1 MGGVRKAWLA
11 IVTGVA
17 VAVAGGIA
25 PVSAQSIK
33 IGDINSYSRIPA
45 FTQPYRNGLDLAVEE
60 INRAGGVLGRD
71 LEIISRDDGGTP
83 AQAVTAAGELVSR
96 HGAAVLVGTFFSN
109 VGLAVSD
116 FAKQRKVLFLASEP
130 LTDAI
135 VWEQGHRYVYRL
147 RPSTTMQ
154 AAMLADQAAKL
165 PAVRWATIAPNYE
178 YGQSAVTAFKRELSR
193 RRPDVQWI
201 GEQWPA
207 QGRLEAGPTVEA
219 LAALKPDAIFNA
231 TFAADLAKF
240 VREGNLRGL
249 FKDRPVVSFLS
260 GEPEYLDP
268 LKDETPTGWVVTGY
282 PWSMLETVE
291 HRRFRDAYMRKFS
304 EHPHLGSVVGYA
316 TVYSV
321 AAAIQRAG
329 STDTEK
335 MVDAFSG
342 LELDSPFGRIRY
354 RAGDHQSTLGAFVG
368 RLAVQ
373 DGKGVMV
380 DWFYADG
387 AHYLPAE
394 AEAAKLR
401 PAN

>member
-1 MGGVRKAWLA
+1 MGGVRVTLRA
-11 IVTGVA
+11 IAAGVA
-17 VAVAGGIA
+17 MLMAVGTA
-25 PVSAQSIK
+25 PATAQSIK

-60 INRAGGVLGRD
+60 INRSGGVLGRD
-71 LEIISRDDGGTP
+71 IEIISRDDGGTP
-83 AQAVTAAGELVSR
+83 AQAITAAGELVSR
-96 HGAAVLVGTFFSN
+96 HGAALLIGTFFSN

-154 AAMLADQAAKL
+154 AAMLADEAAKL
-165 PAVRWATIAPNYE
+165 PAKRWATIAPNYE
-178 YGQSAVTAFKRELSR
+178 YGQSAVTAFKRELSK
-193 RRPDVQWI
+193 RRPDIEWI

-219 LAALKPDAIFNA
+219 LAALKPEAIFNA
-231 TFAADLAKF
+231 TFAADLANF

-268 LKDETPTGWVVTGY
+268 LKAETPAGWIVTGY
-282 PWSMLETVE
+282 PWQGLDTAE
-291 HRRFRDAYMRKFS
+291 HKRFLDAYMRKFN

-316 TVYSV
+316 TVQSV
-321 AAAIQRAG
+321 AAAIRRAG

-335 MVDAFSG
+335 MVDAFKG
-342 LELDSPFGRIRY
+342 LEVDSPFGRIRY
-354 RAGDHQSTLGAFVG
+354 RAGDNQSTLGAFVG
-368 RLAVQ
+368 RLAVR
-373 DGKGVMV
+373 DGNGVMV

-387 AHYLPAE
+387 GRYLPPE